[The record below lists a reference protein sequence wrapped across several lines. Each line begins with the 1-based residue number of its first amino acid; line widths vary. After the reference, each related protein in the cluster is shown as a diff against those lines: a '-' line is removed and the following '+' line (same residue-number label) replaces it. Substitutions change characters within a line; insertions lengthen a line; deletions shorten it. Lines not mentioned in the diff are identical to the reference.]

1 MRRGINLFYLAI
13 NNKCTCSWP
22 TMNCRSVSKEWHRS
36 WPPGASS
43 RAPSV
48 VLVVAVEII
57 LWSPGEPSLGPLL
70 E

>member
-1 MRRGINLFYLAI
+1 
-13 NNKCTCSWP
+13 
-22 TMNCRSVSKEWHRS
+22 MNCRSVSREWHRS

-43 RAPSV
+43 RASSGSV
-48 VLVVAVEII
+48 VLVVAVEIV

>member
-1 MRRGINLFYLAI
+1 MHQY
-13 NNKCTCSWP
+13 TWSWA
-22 TMNCRSVSKEWHRS
+22 TMNCRSVSREWHRS
-36 WPPGASS
+36 CPPGASS

-48 VLVVAVEII
+48 VLVVAVEIV

>member
-1 MRRGINLFYLAI
+1 
-13 NNKCTCSWP
+13 
-22 TMNCRSVSKEWHRS
+22 MNCRSVSREWHRS

-48 VLVVAVEII
+48 VLVVVVEIV
-57 LWSPGEPSLGPLL
+57 LWSPGEPSRGPLL

>member
-1 MRRGINLFYLAI
+1 
-13 NNKCTCSWP
+13 
-22 TMNCRSVSKEWHRS
+22 MNCRSVSREWHRS
-36 WPPGASS
+36 CPPGASS

-48 VLVVAVEII
+48 VLVVAVEIV